1 MKKSIYTATRPFPP
15 FGRPC
20 VGISISTTAVAH
32 IPRLTEKQQ
41 RYAADG
47 DANID
52 TVGDGDTGAY
62 AAGNT
67 RAIDDAAADDQEEIG
82 AGAEQGEK
90 MCARDNQELL
100 PEMHERLRVQN
111 ARSIVLTRRS
121 VLNEIA
127 VAQAAIFA
135 WIDRHAL
142 FENALKMTLVGETQ
156 PLRDFRER

>member
-1 MKKSIYTATRPFPP
+1 MNAIGERHAKAD
-15 FGRPC
+15 
-20 VGISISTTAVAH
+20 
-32 IPRLTEKQQ
+32 
-41 RYAADG
+41 AAC
-47 DANID
+47 DA
-52 TVGDGDTGAY
+52 
-62 AAGNT
+62 
-67 RAIDDAAADDQEEIG
+67 RAIDHGAANDKEKIR

-90 MCARDNQELL
+90 MRARDNQELL
-100 PEMHERLRVQN
+100 PEMHERLRVRN

-127 VAQAAIFA
+127 IAQAAIFA

>member
-1 MKKSIYTATRPFPP
+1 MEEAPTQPGEIGAAAPLEQ
-15 FGRPC
+15 GEQ
-20 VGISISTTAVAH
+20 A
-32 IPRLTEKQQ
+32 
-41 RYAADG
+41 RYFIQDHHAADG
-47 DANID
+47 QRDIAAVGQRDA
-52 TVGDGDTGAY
+52 GAD
-62 AAGNT
+62 AAGDA
-67 RAIDDAAADDQEEIG
+67 RSVDDGAAHDEEEIG

-90 MCARDNQELL
+90 MRARDNQELL
-100 PEMHERLRVQN
+100 PEMHERLRVRN